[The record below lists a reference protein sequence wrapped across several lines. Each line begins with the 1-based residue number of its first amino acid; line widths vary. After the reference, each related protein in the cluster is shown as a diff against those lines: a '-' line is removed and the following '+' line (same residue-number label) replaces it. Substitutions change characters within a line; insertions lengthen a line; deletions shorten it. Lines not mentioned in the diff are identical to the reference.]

1 MKTQKKPAIKL
12 NLLVG
17 LAFIKPRIC
26 SVDWRTVQGWFIVV
40 LFSILAGCASAPRT
54 IPFQNTTHRQVYS
67 LDEGDLRKVQ
77 FYISTDVVAQHQD
90 AQGTKAF
97 LVPRMT
103 PGVVTAAGPNWI
115 KVSFREGGVDVPFI
129 TDLKQNDG
137 RYWIATEIE
146 GSKDLRRL
154 TERPGRVFLYKG
166 TPLNVVSGAD
176 AYLLVD
182 WESWRQVVETRKV
195 TEGRRVGD
203 K

>member
-1 MKTQKKPAIKL
+1 
-12 NLLVG
+12 
-17 LAFIKPRIC
+17 
-26 SVDWRTVQGWFIVV
+26 
-40 LFSILAGCASAPRT
+40 
-54 IPFQNTTHRQVYS
+54 
-67 LDEGDLRKVQ
+67 
-77 FYISTDVVAQHQD
+77 
-90 AQGTKAF
+90 
-97 LVPRMT
+97 
-103 PGVVTAAGPNWI
+103 
-115 KVSFREGGVDVPFI
+115 VSFREGGVDVPFI

-137 RYWIATEIE
+137 RYWIATEVE

-154 TERPGRVFLYKG
+154 TELPGRVFLYKG

>member
-1 MKTQKKPAIKL
+1 MLFSKL
-12 NLLVG
+12 QQRRAMQRSLRSLFAVIDRRP
-17 LAFIKPRIC
+17 LQ
-26 SVDWRTVQGWFIVV
+26 TTQGWFILLLV
-40 LFSILAGCASAPRT
+40 FILGGCSSAPRT

-90 AQGTKAF
+90 TQGTKAF
-97 LVPRMT
+97 LIPRLT
-103 PGVVTAAGPNWI
+103 PGVVTGAGSNWI

-137 RYWIATEIE
+137 RYWIATEVE

-154 TERPGRVFLYKG
+154 TELPGRVFLYKG

>member
-1 MKTQKKPAIKL
+1 VASINLRQKQSLGSVVASIGRRARSIERQIAHGCFTIV
-12 NLLVG
+12 LLCIFFG
-17 LAFIKPRIC
+17 C
-26 SVDWRTVQGWFIVV
+26 S
-40 LFSILAGCASAPRT
+40 SAPRT
-54 IPFQNTTHRQVYS
+54 IPFQNNTHRQVYS
-67 LDEGDLRKVQ
+67 LDEGDLKKVQ

-90 AQGTKAF
+90 GKGTKAF

-103 PGVVTAAGPNWI
+103 AGVVTAAGPNWI
-115 KVSFREGGVDVPFI
+115 KVNFREGGVDVPFI

-137 RYWIATEIE
+137 RYWIATEIA

-154 TERPGRVFLYKG
+154 TELPGRVFLYKG
-166 TPLNVVSGAD
+166 TPLNVVAGAD